1 LVFFIVTIM
10 HWIPDVPKII
20 EDQIERENL
29 ITQRALWEA
38 TPEIKTTTT
47 TSNIVGL
54 AAAAATSHETNYT
67 PANILESILINETTN
82 RLEHRST
89 LPSDSSKS
97 SRIEEKENDTDNFQY
112 NSEP

>member
-1 LVFFIVTIM
+1 M
-10 HWIPDVPKII
+10 HWIPVHWVPKII

-54 AAAAATSHETNYT
+54 AAAAISHETNYT

-82 RLEHRST
+82 RLEQRST
-89 LPSDSSKS
+89 SPSDSSKS
-97 SRIEEKENDTDNFQY
+97 SRNEEKENDTDNFQD
-112 NSEP
+112 NSKP

>member
-1 LVFFIVTIM
+1 M

-20 EDQIERENL
+20 EDQIEIENL

-54 AAAAATSHETNYT
+54 SAAATSHETNYT
-67 PANILESILINETTN
+67 PANILESILINTGQLRLLARLNLLETEKKKMILITFKTT
-82 RLEHRST
+82 RSHSCGHEFKNT
-89 LPSDSSKS
+89 TS
-97 SRIEEKENDTDNFQY
+97 N
-112 NSEP
+112 

>member
-1 LVFFIVTIM
+1 M

-54 AAAAATSHETNYT
+54 APTSHETNYT
-67 PANILESILINETTN
+67 PVILLESILINETTN
-82 RLEHRST
+82 HMEHRST
-89 LPSDSSKS
+89 SSSSSSQS
-97 SRIEEKENDTDNFQY
+97 SRNEEKEKDTDNFQE
-112 NSEP
+112 N